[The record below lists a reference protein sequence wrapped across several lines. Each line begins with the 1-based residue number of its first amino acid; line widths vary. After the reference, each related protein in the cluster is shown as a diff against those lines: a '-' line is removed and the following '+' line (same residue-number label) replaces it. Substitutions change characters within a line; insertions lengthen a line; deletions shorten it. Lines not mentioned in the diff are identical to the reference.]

1 MISLLLGFF
10 VFVWRKIHLVRVWI
24 LLQNRKIS
32 HHVCFT
38 FKNSS
43 LTPFLCTSIIRL
55 SLLTVSELHFVP
67 LQHRYILKCEPNQY
81 WKQQAVGQKTISL
94 LMHYCL
100 STPSLFISI
109 ILTNHIWKDNTE
121 CQIKEAFYSQI
132 ASPCTHAEGS
142 SSGFDATPVTV
153 S

>member
-1 MISLLLGFF
+1 MKMNLA
-10 VFVWRKIHLVRVWI
+10 VWVWI
-24 LLQNRKIS
+24 SLQNRKNVPSALHLRILS
-32 HHVCFT
+32 KPLFCALPLSDSVIWSLSWFPDCFRA
-38 FKNSS
+38 
-43 LTPFLCTSIIRL
+43 P
-55 SLLTVSELHFVP
+55 P
-67 LQHRYILKCEPNQY
+67 PPQQRYILKRELNQY

-100 STPSLFISI
+100 STPSLVISV

-132 ASPCTHAEGS
+132 ASPCTHVQGS
-142 SSGFDATPVTV
+142 SSGFDVTTVTV